1 MTRSRT
7 NHARRRRRGLSAAN
21 MRVHALLVVG
31 LPVCIAA
38 GWFELT
44 RALAGRQ
51 IAWIYAF
58 EWPVFGVYGVYIW
71 WRLSRENDP
80 AAHPSRPAGA
90 GAGANVVSPAGPAV
104 PPSGDE
110 PSGPVDDDVEL
121 VAWKRYLSNLQ
132 SVDPP
137 GGPPDKSR

>member
-1 MTRSRT
+1 MTRSRI
-7 NHARRRRRGLSAAN
+7 NSERPRKHRLSAADI
-21 MRVHALLVVG
+21 RVHGLLVVG

-38 GWFELT
+38 GWFELS

-71 WRLSRENDP
+71 WRLSREKDP
-80 AAHPSRPAGA
+80 APHPADA
-90 GAGANVVSPAGPAV
+90 GAGANVVSPAGPVV

-110 PSGPVDDDVEL
+110 PSEPVTDDLQL
-121 VAWKRYLSNLQ
+121 VAWHRYLSNLH

-137 GGPPDKSR
+137 GGPPDRSS